1 MKRIYQANDLPQ
13 AYLLKH
19 LLEEAGIPV
28 RVFNENAQGGVG
40 EIPFIHTY
48 PELWVQ
54 RDQDEARARKLVLDY
69 ERQQNEPVEE
79 KICPDCGERNPGTF
93 ETCWQCGQPL
103 APDS

>member
-1 MKRIYQANDLPQ
+1 MKRVYQANDLPQ

-28 RVFNENAQGGVG
+28 TVFNENAQGGVG

-54 RDQDEARARKLVLDY
+54 RDQDHDRARALLLDY
-69 ERQQNEPVEE
+69 ETNLQKPVGDVT
-79 KICPDCGERNPGTF
+79 CQDCAETNPGNF
-93 ETCWQCGQPL
+93 ETCWKCGKRL
-103 APDS
+103 A